1 VVAERH
7 RAGLVIVN
15 GQDSPFSPGD
25 IRAGDVDSRG
35 PGRRA
40 GGHRQ
45 RRSSWP
51 RRWPGTWPAW
61 VWPSTAALQSG
72 AASCTWG

>member
-35 PGRRA
+35 RA
-40 GGHRQ
+40 GVLADIGNAA
-45 RRSSWP
+45 P
-51 RRWPGTWPAW
+51 PGL
-61 VWPSTAALQSG
+61 AAG
-72 AASCTWG
+72 RVH